1 MVLHNTCHILSESTQ
16 ESPSVKLQAKYATR
30 EGNDP
35 PCVYCLA
42 SDGKCKLQM
51 CLNSTKKYVP
61 QASSCLYGRYVK
73 ISIKSV
79 DKRQITS
86 KNPCTNRAWMCPELD
101 CRTPFWKV
109 YSELHYTS
117 AHPGTSIPSEVK
129 MSEAERKEVLKKK
142 YLEGY
147 QIIKL
152 SKEQEKSKSKR
163 AQRKSHLSHL

>member
-1 MVLHNTCHILSESTQ
+1 MSCNGGKTRKNEVSQQVRKTAVKKTYIVFLNRILFAVQ
-16 ESPSVKLQAKYATR
+16 LYISVKRGIYIA
-30 EGNDP
+30 
-35 PCVYCLA
+35 
-42 SDGKCKLQM
+42 
-51 CLNSTKKYVP
+51 TKKYVP
-61 QASSCLYGRYVK
+61 QASSYLYGRYVK

-79 DKRQITS
+79 DKPQITS

-129 MSEAERKEVLKKK
+129 MSEAERKEVRKKK
-142 YLEGY
+142 YLEGYHSY